1 MPFLPSPQKK
11 GEALMKK
18 AAAGVVTAAL
28 AALTGCTA
36 SDGSEVELKA
46 TVETGKLSGQWEV
59 RSDEGFEGGEFGG
72 EPKTVAVGSFSN
84 LESVY
89 ASAQREGGSPM
100 SAKKLTLKLIV
111 DGETVDQDSETDQD
125 SQAIVEYS
133 AE

>member
-72 EPKTVAVGSFSN
+72 KPKRPSTWVR
-84 LESVY
+84 SVIWR
-89 ASAQREGGSPM
+89 ASTPARNARAAAP
-100 SAKKLTLKLIV
+100 
-111 DGETVDQDSETDQD
+111 
-125 SQAIVEYS
+125 
-133 AE
+133 